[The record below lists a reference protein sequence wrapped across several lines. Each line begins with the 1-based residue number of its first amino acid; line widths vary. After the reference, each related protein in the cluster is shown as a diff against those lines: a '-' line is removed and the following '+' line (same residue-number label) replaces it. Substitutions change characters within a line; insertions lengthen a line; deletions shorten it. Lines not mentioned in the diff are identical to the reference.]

1 MDAVVNMFKVG
12 KVYMPKVTTTKTYED
27 VITAIK
33 NKGLSI
39 DTSIPG
45 TTVDLDPDVKLEI
58 LAPNADTY
66 EDLNN
71 YSIVFKLTYGGKSFL
86 FTGDAEDVSEKEM
99 ISKGYDLKADV
110 LKVGHHG
117 SNSSTTSE
125 FLSAVSPQYA
135 VISVGKDNDYG
146 HPTQATLD
154 KFKNAGI
161 AVYRTDENGTVVAT
175 CDGNSITFNMTTGSY
190 NGASNSS
197 NNNSGNSNP
206 STNSSTVNNTPAPAT
221 DNQSTTVYVTKTG
234 KKYHR
239 DGCSSLRRSKIPMS
253 LQDAKNSG
261 YTPCELCD
269 PPQ

>member
-1 MDAVVNMFKVG
+1 
-12 KVYMPKVTTTKTYED
+12 MPKVTTRKIFED

-39 DTSIPG
+39 DTPTHG
-45 TTVDLDPDVKLEI
+45 TTVDLDPDIRLEI
-58 LAPNADTY
+58 LASNAGTY

-71 YSIVFKLTYGGKSFL
+71 YSIVFKLTYGSKSFL
-86 FTGDAEDVSEKEM
+86 FTVDAEDVSEKEM
-99 ISKGYDLKADV
+99 LSKGYDLKADV

-117 SNSSTTSE
+117 SNSSTTPE
-125 FLSAVSPQYA
+125 FLSAVLPQYA
-135 VISVGKDNDYG
+135 VISVEKSNDYS

-154 KFKNAGI
+154 KLKNAGV
-161 AVYRTDENGTVVAT
+161 AVYRTDENGTVIAT
-175 CDGNSITFNMTTGSY
+175 CDGTSIIFNTTPGSY
-190 NGASNSS
+190 NGASNVS
-197 NNNSGNSNP
+197 NNSNP
-206 STNSSTVNNTPAPAT
+206 STNSSTVNNTPAPAPTT
-221 DNQSTTVYVTKTG
+221 DNQSTTVYVTKTD

-261 YTPCELCD
+261 YTPCELFD